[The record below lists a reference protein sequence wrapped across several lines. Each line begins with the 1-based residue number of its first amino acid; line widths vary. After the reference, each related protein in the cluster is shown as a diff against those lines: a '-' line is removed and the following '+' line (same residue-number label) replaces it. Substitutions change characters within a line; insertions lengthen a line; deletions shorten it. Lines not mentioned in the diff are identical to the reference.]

1 MSKKSDKLDEK
12 IKLLTAVRNNK
23 PAVATDETE
32 KPDFKKPLNT
42 YTKIQ
47 TASSDAQSIKGVP
60 VDDSDIEDG
69 KSLVYSGKAQKIV
82 YSRVRHSG
90 GVAGAGTGDMTKV
103 VYDPDADNVVESAD
117 NADTVDGKHAA
128 DFEVVAN
135 KNGPSGY
142 CGLDGSSL
150 IPLAR
155 IPATLTGKDADTVDG
170 SHGVALEKVVNKAAA
185 SGYCDLDA
193 GVLVPLAR
201 LPATLTGKDADTVD
215 GVHAAGFLQGTW
227 NSGTC
232 TVANGGTAAHG
243 LGGTPTRVFPS
254 ANALQPYVISW
265 AADNTNI
272 IFYHNAA
279 ATLIICWLAR
289 L

>member
-1 MSKKSDKLDEK
+1 MSKKTDKLDEK
-12 IKLLTAVRNNK
+12 IKLITAVRNNK
-23 PAVATDETE
+23 PAVASDETE
-32 KPDFKKPLNT
+32 KPVFKKPLHT

-47 TASSDAQSIKGVP
+47 TASADATSIKGKV
-60 VDDSDIEDG
+60 VDDSGIEDG
-69 KSLVYSGKAQKIV
+69 KSLVYNGKKDQIV
-82 YSRVRHSG
+82 YERVRHSG
-90 GVAGAGTGDMTKV
+90 GVAGPGTGDMTKV

-117 NADTVDGKHAA
+117 NADTVDGSHGA
-128 DFEVVAN
+128 DLEKTVN
-135 KNGPSGY
+135 KNGPLGY

-170 SHGVALEKVVNKAAA
+170 SHGVALEKVANKAAA

-227 NSGTC
+227 ASGTV
-232 TVANGGTAAHG
+232 TVANGGTVAHT
-243 LGGTPTRVFPS
+243 LGGTPTRVFLS
-254 ANALQPYVISW
+254 ANAVQPYAMAW
-265 AADNTNI
+265 TADATNI
-272 IFYHNAA
+272 TFHHSAA
-279 ATLIICWLAR
+279 ATLIINWLAR

>member
-1 MSKKSDKLDEK
+1 MSKKTDKLDEK

-32 KPDFKKPLNT
+32 KPDFKKPLHT
-42 YTKIQ
+42 YGKIQ
-47 TASSDAQSIKGVP
+47 LASSDATSIKGKI
-60 VDDSDIEDG
+60 VDDSNIEDG
-69 KSLVYSGKAQKIV
+69 KSLVYSGKKDKIV
-82 YSRVRHSG
+82 YERVRHSG

-117 NADTVDGKHAA
+117 NADTVDGSHGTDLEKT
-128 DFEVVAN
+128 VN

-201 LPATLTGKDADTVD
+201 LPATLTGKDADSVD

-227 NSGTC
+227 TSGTC
-232 TVANGGTAAHG
+232 TVAKGGTTPHG
-243 LGGTPTRVFPS
+243 LGGTPSLVFPS
-254 ANALQPYVISW
+254 VNALQPYIVVW
-265 AADNTNI
+265 TADNTNI
-272 IFYHNAA
+272 TFYHNAA
-279 ATLIICWLAR
+279 ATLIINWLAR

>member
-1 MSKKSDKLDEK
+1 MSKKTDKLDEK

-90 GVAGAGTGDMTKV
+90 GVAGAGTGDMTKT
-103 VYDPDADNVVESAD
+103 VYDTDADNVVESAD
-117 NADTVDGKHAA
+117 
-128 DFEVVAN
+128 
-135 KNGPSGY
+135 
-142 CGLDGSSL
+142 
-150 IPLAR
+150 
-155 IPATLTGKDADTVDG
+155 DADT
-170 SHGVALEKVVNKAAA
+170 L
-185 SGYCDLDA
+185 
-193 GVLVPLAR
+193 
-201 LPATLTGKDADTVD
+201 D

-227 NSGTC
+227 TAGSCAGTNPI
-232 TVANGGTAAHG
+232 TKAHG
-243 LGGTPTRVFPS
+243 LGGTPSIVLCLP
-254 ANALQPYVISW
+254 NALQPYVVSYN
-265 AADNTNI
+265 ADATNI

-279 ATLIICWLAR
+279 ASLTIKYLAR